1 MGETLHL
8 NVLVE
13 LRKCYPEIA
22 WPWWVTLCQ
31 FLAIRERQAGKPGR
45 KAPPPHGA
53 GLQAEPVRTTT
64 QLCGGQAT
72 GSNTPLQSL

>member
-1 MGETLHL
+1 MLSGNSLA
-8 NVLVE
+8 LVGH
-13 LRKCYPEIA
+13 A
-22 WPWWVTLCQ
+22 VSVVTV
-31 FLAIRERQAGKPGR
+31 RERQAGKPGR

-53 GLQAEPVRTTT
+53 GLQTEPVRTTA